1 MQRHRF
7 HAPPGTLSAETIDL
21 DAAESH
27 HLARVLRLR
36 AGDVVF
42 AFDGEGREWECEV
55 AASHHRSSRLAIRR
69 QLEDTVESA
78 LDLTLAQA
86 LTRGDRFDLIVQKAT
101 ELGVTRIIPVSSEHA
116 ETRKSV
122 DRTEPR
128 LERWQR
134 ISLEALKQCGRR
146 RLVTITGPVPFPA
159 LCQELSGAPAV
170 IFSERGGRP
179 FPTTTTP
186 TTRPTTTP
194 TTRPNRGLTLVV
206 GPEGG
211 WSEAELSLASTH
223 GLIPVHLGPR
233 ILRTETAAIA
243 AVTIA
248 QFLCG
253 DLSPS

>member
-116 ETRKSV
+116 ETRKSA

-146 RLVTITGPVPFPA
+146 RLVTITGPVHFPA

-170 IFSERGGRP
+170 IFSERGGLA
-179 FPTTTTP
+179 FPSLAAP
-186 TTRPTTTP
+186 AP
-194 TTRPNRGLTLVV
+194 GLTLVV

-211 WSEAELSLASTH
+211 WSEAELALASTH

-243 AVTIA
+243 AVAIA